1 MAILHDASLSAC
13 HHRLIAALLV
23 RVRVSVRVSV
33 SVRVRVRVRVRVGF
47 GFGFGFG
54 LANPTSRSVR
64 DAKPAR
70 TVAAGQVVEVA
81 ADATSAPER
90 TSEAAGATSTF
101 SRGVAAR
108 AFAGVRRAIGNR
120 ACVTSALA
128 PSVLSSRSTAS
139 AVLIAEGDADG
150 AMSSHGD

>member
-1 MAILHDASLSAC
+1 MYGL
-13 HHRLIAALLV
+13 
-23 RVRVSVRVSV
+23 
-33 SVRVRVRVRVRVGF
+33 RVRVRVRVRVSVSVRVGLGF
-47 GFGFGFG
+47 GFGFGFD
-54 LANPTSRSVR
+54 LANPKSSSVR

-108 AFAGVRRAIGNR
+108 AFAGVCRAIGNR

-139 AVLIAEGDADG
+139 AVLIAEATPTAPDVISWGVKTDG
-150 AMSSHGD
+150 SRAMVSHSSVS